1 MKVLRLLPLLLCAA
15 ACGGD
20 DDGGGGGGDGDA
32 PEADASTSD
41 GASADAP
48 ASSFAVNLVERTC
61 GPADGPAITIRLGAD
76 YDPEACTIDPDAG
89 ANLVI
94 SIYLDEW
101 NIEAPVTYT
110 FDPDQLTG
118 SALACPAG
126 DGACRSATA
135 GELHLDSFS
144 DNESASGSYQL
155 TMPGGPMTGSFEAT
169 WCAGQGGP
177 YCG

>member
-1 MKVLRLLPLLLCAA
+1 MRFLGLVPVILLAA
-15 ACGGD
+15 ACGD
-20 DDGGGGGGDGDA
+20 DDGGGGDGDA
-32 PEADASTSD
+32 PEADASPTGSD

-48 ASSFAVNLVERTC
+48 ESAFAVNLVERTC
-61 GPADGPAITIRLGAD
+61 GPADGPAVTLRLGGD
-76 YDPEACTIDPDAG
+76 YDPETCTIDPDASG
-89 ANLVI
+89 NLVI

-110 FDPDQLTG
+110 FDPEQLTG

-135 GELHLDSFS
+135 GQVHFDSFS
-144 DNESASGSYQL
+144 DGESAAGTYEL
-155 TMPGGPMTGSFEAT
+155 TMPGGPMTGGFDAT
-169 WCAGQGGP
+169 WCAGEGGP